1 MSSPSAWAF
10 KESRSARDFRILAKI
25 ASSTWAID
33 VRILDIEAANRG
45 GPMGHWIDGLAR
57 NLGEAPLTSAETTQL
72 LSAAGD
78 VAHRVERKMSPLS
91 AFVIGCAV
99 GRKLANGADRI
110 EALSDTLRQLEALLP
125 PQAPE
130 S

>member
-1 MSSPSAWAF
+1 
-10 KESRSARDFRILAKI
+10 
-25 ASSTWAID
+25 
-33 VRILDIEAANRG
+33 
-45 GPMGHWIDGLAR
+45 MGNWIDGLAR

-91 AFVIGCAV
+91 TFVIGCAV
-99 GRKLANGADRI
+99 GRKLANGADRT
-110 EALSDTLRQLEALLP
+110 EALSDTLKQLEALLP